1 VSGAISSLPL
11 HAFVVWAGTTLLFT
25 GHWLPVS
32 YSEVRVASDT
42 VERRQ
47 VTSIELQ
54 KLFLSAFDLISLP
67 VDAPGSITTACLLNW
82 KQTGFSAVSLLKG
95 NVCLAAEIISS
106 PRLSAREILFM
117 MSISRNE
124 WTGIAQSV

>member
-1 VSGAISSLPL
+1 
-11 HAFVVWAGTTLLFT
+11 
-25 GHWLPVS
+25 
-32 YSEVRVASDT
+32 VASNT

-67 VDAPGSITTACLLNW
+67 VNAPGSITTACSLNW
-82 KQTGFSAVSLLKG
+82 KQTGFSAVLLLKG
-95 NVCLAAEIISS
+95 NVCLATETISS

-117 MSISRNE
+117 MSISRSM
-124 WTGIAQSV
+124 GRVA

>member
-1 VSGAISSLPL
+1 MSGAIPSLPL

-32 YSEVRVASDT
+32 YSEVRVASNNVD
-42 VERRQ
+42 RRQ

-67 VDAPGSITTACLLNW
+67 VDAPGSITTACSLNW

-95 NVCLAAEIISS
+95 NVC
-106 PRLSAREILFM
+106 
-117 MSISRNE
+117 
-124 WTGIAQSV
+124 